1 MKPFDANGEF
11 LPRVY
16 PDGLR
21 RRAVRSA
28 GITVSSQAL
37 MFIVQLGGT
46 FVLARILT
54 PKDFGLIT
62 IVTTFSLLMA
72 GFGLNGFTEAVIQ
85 RNKIDNRLASNLFW
99 INLAVGA
106 LFSLGLASSGLLLV
120 HTFGDLH
127 LDRVSIGM
135 SVSVLLSSASVL
147 HLALLKRAMQFAI
160 PSAADIAG
168 RVASVALSIVLA
180 CCGWSYWA
188 LVAGAIA
195 QPAVVSVVAYW
206 NCRWLP
212 SLPSRAEGTA
222 EVLRYAFHVY
232 GRYVFSYATRNTDN
246 LLVGWQ
252 FGSDA
257 LGFYKKAYDL
267 FLLPTSQ
274 LIVPVS
280 GVAISTLSKLTKDL
294 AEYRLAYLKAL
305 SMLAFAGMG
314 IGACL
319 TIVGS
324 DLMRVLLGPGWAL
337 SGKVFT
343 YFGPGIG
350 IMLVYNSNGLIHL
363 SIGSAR
369 RWFRWGLIE
378 FVVTV
383 SFFIL
388 SLRWGP
394 VGLAVAWTASFW
406 ILAVPAFWYAGKPVG
421 LTVASVATVVWR
433 YIVASAIAALG
444 TVALAPHISALGVP
458 LTSMAAAVW
467 HVVAYSFL
475 FAIFYLLAVVA
486 IHGGTTPVSQFA
498 ATILKAIPGISPAP
512 STAAKVTRVPA

>member
-1 MKPFDANGEF
+1 MKPFNADGDF
-11 LPRVY
+11 LPMGGQ
-16 PDGLR
+16 DGLR

-37 MFIVQLGGT
+37 IFILQLGGT

-54 PKDFGLIT
+54 PKDFGLVT
-62 IVTTFSLLMA
+62 IVTTFSLLLA

-85 RNKIDNRLASNLFW
+85 RDKIDHRLASNLFW

-106 LFSLGLASSGLLLV
+106 LLSGGLACSGLLLV
-120 HTFGDLH
+120 RIFGDPR
-127 LDRVSIGM
+127 LDRVTIGM
-135 SVSVLLSSASVL
+135 SFSVLLGSASVL

-168 RVASVALSIVLA
+168 RFVSVALSIVLA
-180 CCGWSYWA
+180 CSGWSYWA

-195 QPAVVSVVAYW
+195 QPTVASAIAYW

-212 SLPSRAEGTA
+212 SFPARAAGTA
-222 EVLRYAFHVY
+222 EVVRFALHVY
-232 GRYVFSYATRNTDN
+232 GRYIFSYATRNTDN
-246 LLVGWQ
+246 LLVGLR

-257 LGFYKKAYDL
+257 LGFYKKAYDM

-294 AEYRLAYLKAL
+294 AEYRLVFLKAL
-305 SMLAFAGMG
+305 TMLAFAGMG

-343 YFGPGIG
+343 YFGPGVG
-350 IMLVYNSNGLIHL
+350 IMLVYNANGLIHL
-363 SIGSAR
+363 SIGSAK

-383 SFFIL
+383 TFFIL

-406 ILAVPAFWYAGKPVG
+406 VLAVPAFWYAGRPVG
-421 LTVASVATVVWR
+421 LTVASVAAVVWR
-433 YIVASAIAALG
+433 YIVASVIAALG
-444 TVALAPHISALGVP
+444 TEALAPHIPAFGVP
-458 LTSMAAAVW
+458 LTSMVAAW

-475 FAIFYLLAVVA
+475 FAIFYLLAVVVM
-486 IHGGTTPVSQFA
+486 HGGTTPVRQLV
-498 ATILKAIPGISPAP
+498 ATILKAMPGTSPAP
-512 STAAKVTRVPA
+512 SGAVEVPRVPA

>member
-1 MKPFDANGEF
+1 MRPFDANGVF
-11 LPRVY
+11 LPVLRQ
-16 PDGLR
+16 DGLR

-28 GITVSSQAL
+28 GITVSSQAV
-37 MFIVQLGGT
+37 MFVVQLGGT

-54 PKDFGLIT
+54 PRDFGLVT
-62 IVTTFSLLMA
+62 LVTTFSLLLA

-85 RNKIDNRLASNLFW
+85 REKIDHRLASNLFW
-99 INLAVGA
+99 INLGIGTLLSAG
-106 LFSLGLASSGLLLV
+106 FASAGVFLV
-120 HTFGDLH
+120 HMFGDPR
-127 LDRVSIGM
+127 LDRVTIGM
-135 SVSVLLSSASVL
+135 SVSVLFGSASVL
-147 HLALLKRAMQFAI
+147 HLALLKRAMQFTI
-160 PSAADIAG
+160 SSAADIAG
-168 RVASVALSIVLA
+168 RVISVALSIILA
-180 CCGWSYWA
+180 CLGWSYWA

-195 QPAVVSVVAYW
+195 QPAVVTAVAFW

-212 SLPSRAEGTA
+212 SFPRRAAGTA
-222 EVLRYAFHVY
+222 EVVGYAFHVY
-232 GRYVFSYATRNTDN
+232 GRYIFSYATRNTDN
-246 LLVGWQ
+246 LLVGWR

-280 GVAISTLSKLTKDL
+280 GVAISTLCKLTQDL
-294 AEYRLAYLKAL
+294 AEYRLVFLRAL
-305 SMLAFAGMG
+305 TMLAFAGMG

-350 IMLVYNSNGLIHL
+350 IMLVYNANGLIHL
-363 SIGSAR
+363 SIGSAK

-383 SFFIL
+383 SFFVL

-406 ILAVPAFWYAGKPVG
+406 VLAIPAFWYAGKPIG
-421 LTVASVATVVWR
+421 LGVASVVAVVWR
-433 YIVASAIAALG
+433 YILASVLAALG
-444 TVALAPHISALGVP
+444 TVAAASHIPAFGLP
-458 LTSMAAAVW
+458 LSSMAAAW
-467 HVVAYSFL
+467 HVVSYSVV
-475 FAIFYLLAVVA
+475 FAMFYLLAVIV
-486 IHGGTTPVSQFA
+486 IHGGTTPVRQFV
-498 ATILKAIPGISPAP
+498 ATILKAMPCTTSSP
-512 STAAKVTRVPA
+512 STPAEVTEVPA